1 MDTENWLDE
10 HLHLHTETRIPL
22 ESLVVSQEGFID
34 NIRDLFRKTTGKSM
48 KGGDYKPVR
57 LEHTYNFKATITAIS
72 RQYGNPTWLNKQ
84 NWVKGKVD
92 GSDIIPYLEVS
103 EPEQLSAVLQE
114 AYAFTHSVHEQWLK
128 AYTSYFNKLKPVVK
142 LVEQGLTDDTLRNG
156 LKLLKTIPPV
166 EKHYSNKPKVFP
178 VGQVKIPAEFAMLK
192 HPDPVKGRKVGALDK
207 TQVEVLVAQLLKDLE
222 VLANY
227 RETFNREAFK
237 VVGNIQRREFL
248 QLCHSRNP
256 KLPTG
261 SKAKLDD
268 WIELATRLDV
278 TRMYWACDEFA
289 VVRRLYG
296 NVVLA
301 ACRWIDR
308 SIV

>member
-34 NIRDLFRKTTGKSM
+34 NIRDLFRKSTGKSM
-48 KGGDYKPVR
+48 KGADYKPVR
-57 LEHTYNFKATITAIS
+57 LEHTYNYKATITAIA
-72 RQYGNPTWLNKQ
+72 RQYGNPAWLNKQ
-84 NWVKGKVD
+84 NWVKGKVAAN
-92 GSDIIPYLEVS
+92 DIEPYLGDID
-103 EPEQLSAVLQE
+103 PEDLLSILTT
-114 AYAFTHSVHEQWLK
+114 AYDFTLKVHVDWLK
-128 AYTSYFNKLKPVVK
+128 AYSTYFRKLKPVVK
-142 LVEQGLTDDTLRNG
+142 LVEAGLTDDNLKAA
-156 LKLLKTIPPV
+156 LKLLKAIPSV
-166 EKHYSNKPKVFP
+166 ESHYTHKPRVFP
-178 VGQVKIPAEFAMLK
+178 VADLKIPAEFAMLGIP
-192 HPDPVKGRKVGALDK
+192 HEFKGKRFTALSQA
-207 TQVEVLVAQLLKDLE
+207 QVEAVTKQLLKDLE
-222 VLANY
+222 VLAGY

-248 QLCHSRNP
+248 QLAHSKNP

-289 VVRRLYG
+289 IVRRLYG

-301 ACRWIDR
+301 VCRWIDR